1 MRQETTP
8 PSCISTKRMNN
19 NLTEEQKLI
28 RRQRAKAARI
38 RRALITTFL
47 VLCLIAVSG
56 AAIYIY
62 SLYRQE
68 LAIANENKQAYEELK
83 SEMEAMSL
91 EAAKAESQSA
101 KPAAA
106 DTAAEPAEAVPSDE
120 DMDEAI
126 EKAVKEAK
134 EDYLT
139 MIRGYMEE
147 GKTLEMLENIYPDN
161 IVVPD
166 IKGFHFLDIDSSLK
180 MSEVDYSVIEYP
192 VLNEETGRYEG
203 EAHYTNGDV
212 TAKKGVDVSK
222 FQGSIDWNSV
232 KEDGVE
238 FAFIRLGFRGY
249 ESGKIVIDDCY
260 EDNITGCNDAGIDCG
275 VYFFTEALNEAEGRE
290 EAEFVLE
297 NLGEHHIELPVVI
310 DVEQSANVNKSR
322 TRNLSRE
329 DRTKAVIAFCERIR
343 EAGYEPMIY
352 GNLKSQLIMLD
363 NTQLEDYEK
372 WFAYYHYPL
381 RYPYRHRIWQY
392 TAKGKVK
399 GISGDADLNLM
410 FY

>member
-1 MRQETTP
+1 
-8 PSCISTKRMNN
+8 MNN
-19 NLTEEQKLI
+19 NLTEEQKII

-38 RRALITTFL
+38 RRAVITTFL

-56 AAIYIY
+56 AAIYVY
-62 SLYRQE
+62 TLYRQE

-83 SEMEAMSL
+83 SRVEAGVY
-91 EAAKAESQSA
+91 ETAEV
-101 KPAAA
+101 KPVEQTPAP
-106 DTAAEPAEAVPSDE
+106 DTAQEASADKPSEDE
-120 DMDEAI
+120 MSEAI
-126 EKAVKEAK
+126 EQAVKETK
-134 EDYLT
+134 EDYLSV
-139 MIRGYMEE
+139 IRGYMEE

-166 IKGFHFLDIDSSLK
+166 IKGFHFLDIDKSLK
-180 MSEVDYSVIEYP
+180 QSEIDPSVIEYP
-192 VLNEETGRYEG
+192 VLNEETGKYEG
-203 EAHYTNGDV
+203 EARYSNGDT

-222 FQGSIDWNSV
+222 FQGTVDWNSV

-238 FAFIRLGFRGY
+238 FAYIRLGYRGY

-260 EDNITGCNDAGIDCG
+260 EDNITGCNEAGIDCG
-275 VYFFTEALNEAEGRE
+275 VYFFTEALSEAEGRE

-297 NLGEHHIELPVVI
+297 NLGEHHIELPIVI

-322 TRNLSRE
+322 TKNLTRDE
-329 DRTKAVIAFCERIR
+329 RTDAVIAFCERIR

-363 NTQLEDYEK
+363 NTRLEEYEK

-381 RYPYRHRIWQY
+381 RYPYRHKIWQY
-392 TAKGKVK
+392 TAKGRVS
-399 GISGDADLNLM
+399 GIAGDADLNLM

>member
-1 MRQETTP
+1 
-8 PSCISTKRMNN
+8 MNN
-19 NLTEEQKLI
+19 NLTDEQKLI

-38 RRALITTFL
+38 RRAVITTFL

-56 AAIYIY
+56 VAVYVY
-62 SLYRQE
+62 NLYRQE
-68 LAIANENKQAYEELK
+68 LKIANENKQAYEELK
-83 SEMEAMSL
+83 NEL
-91 EAAKAESQSA
+91 EAGEQQKAEAAPKIEEPESVSDIPDNDQD
-101 KPAAA
+101 KPS
-106 DTAAEPAEAVPSDE
+106 EDE
-120 DMDEAI
+120 VDEAI
-126 EKAVKEAK
+126 EKAVQETK
-134 EDYLT
+134 EDYLSI
-139 MIRGYMEE
+139 IRGYMEE

-166 IKGFHFLDIDSSLK
+166 IKGFHFLDVDRSLK
-180 MSEVDYSVIEYP
+180 LSEVDYSKIEYP
-192 VLNEETGRYEG
+192 VLNEETDKYEG
-203 EAHYTNGDV
+203 EAYYSNGDV
-212 TAKKGVDVSK
+212 TARKGVDVSK
-222 FQGSIDWNSV
+222 FQGAIDWNAV

-260 EDNITGCNDAGIDCG
+260 EDNITACNDIGLDCG

-290 EAEFVLE
+290 EADFVLE

-322 TRNLSRE
+322 TRNLTSDE
-329 DRTKAVIAFCERIR
+329 RTKAVIAFCERIR

-363 NTQLEDYEK
+363 NTRLEDYEK